1 MSTLR
6 SLVSTLSIAICLAA
20 SWPCTAKESVSQ
32 DDLSAQKELL
42 QAKLDANKELTQKD
56 IEILYKRF
64 DAVDKRIDDQV
75 SRVSDIGNSVD
86 RFTTIIGVIGTLI
99 TVLLTLGGL
108 IGYFSVVAKVRE
120 TAQETAKKW
129 LQENEKELRSRTDTL
144 HSNAQEAINTTL
156 EGVTNSASEAKAAME
171 RAQKEIGR
179 TQPDAP
185 ATPVSRKD
193 TETLQRRSEELK
205 SIPENSYSFDDWN
218 TRAFAAYNDGRLER
232 AALYWENAAKIPA
245 AGAENSA
252 SALFNQGVSLGQLH
266 KHDAAIAA
274 FDQLISR
281 YTNDTSNALREQV
294 AKAIV
299 NSGATHG
306 QMGDNDKAIAAY
318 EQVIAT
324 YSSDPALREPV
335 ATAMVNKGIRL
346 GKMGDNEKEIAAYE
360 QVIAAYSS
368 DPTPALREQVAR
380 AMVNKGFTHGQ
391 MGDNEKEIA
400 AYEQVIA
407 TYSSDPAPALREQ
420 VAKTMVNKG
429 ATHGQMGDN
438 EKEIAAY
445 EQVIATYSSDPA
457 LREPVAR
464 AMVNKG
470 ATHGQMGAN
479 DKAIATYE
487 QVIDTYSSD
496 PAPAL
501 REQVAKAMVNKGI
514 THGKMGN
521 NDKEIATYEQVIDT
535 YSSDPAPALHEQ
547 VTRALNCK
555 GFTLL
560 LSAKEQLVS
569 GDGHQANN
577 LLQKGE
583 TDLQAAVERKPQWG
597 IALGNLA
604 YIQWLLKRPAES
616 EATFR
621 DALTAKDDGG
631 EHLYKDTLDDITQ
644 HPIPEDAA
652 FREMVT
658 RVWTEFQALKSSES

>member
-335 ATAMVNKGIRL
+335 A
-346 GKMGDNEKEIAAYE
+346 
-360 QVIAAYSS
+360 
-368 DPTPALREQVAR
+368 
-380 AMVNKGFTHGQ
+380 
-391 MGDNEKEIA
+391 
-400 AYEQVIA
+400 
-407 TYSSDPAPALREQ
+407 
-420 VAKTMVNKG
+420 
-429 ATHGQMGDN
+429 
-438 EKEIAAY
+438 
-445 EQVIATYSSDPA
+445 
-457 LREPVAR
+457 R

>member
-368 DPTPALREQVAR
+368 DPTPTLREQVAR
-380 AMVNKGFTHGQ
+380 AMVNKGF
-391 MGDNEKEIA
+391 
-400 AYEQVIA
+400 
-407 TYSSDPAPALREQ
+407 
-420 VAKTMVNKG
+420 
-429 ATHGQMGDN
+429 THGQMGDN

-597 IALGNLA
+597 IALGSLA

>member
-335 ATAMVNKGIRL
+335 A
-346 GKMGDNEKEIAAYE
+346 
-360 QVIAAYSS
+360 
-368 DPTPALREQVAR
+368 
-380 AMVNKGFTHGQ
+380 
-391 MGDNEKEIA
+391 
-400 AYEQVIA
+400 
-407 TYSSDPAPALREQ
+407 
-420 VAKTMVNKG
+420 
-429 ATHGQMGDN
+429 
-438 EKEIAAY
+438 
-445 EQVIATYSSDPA
+445 
-457 LREPVAR
+457 R

-597 IALGNLA
+597 IALGSLA

>member
-368 DPTPALREQVAR
+368 DPTPTLREQVAR
-380 AMVNKGFTHGQ
+380 AMVNKGF
-391 MGDNEKEIA
+391 
-400 AYEQVIA
+400 
-407 TYSSDPAPALREQ
+407 
-420 VAKTMVNKG
+420 
-429 ATHGQMGDN
+429 THGQMGDN

>member
-75 SRVSDIGNSVD
+75 SRVSVIGNSVD
-86 RFTTIIGVIGTLI
+86 RFPTIIGVIGTLI

-306 QMGDNDKAIAAY
+306 QMGDN
-318 EQVIAT
+318 
-324 YSSDPALREPV
+324 
-335 ATAMVNKGIRL
+335 
-346 GKMGDNEKEIAAYE
+346 EKEIAAYE

-368 DPTPALREQVAR
+368 DPTPTLREQVAR
-380 AMVNKGFTHGQ
+380 AMVNKGF
-391 MGDNEKEIA
+391 
-400 AYEQVIA
+400 
-407 TYSSDPAPALREQ
+407 
-420 VAKTMVNKG
+420 
-429 ATHGQMGDN
+429 THGQMGDN

-521 NDKEIATYEQVIDT
+521 NDKENATYEQVIDT

>member
-86 RFTTIIGVIGTLI
+86 RFAAISGVIGILI
-99 TVLLTLGGL
+99 TVLLAAGGL

-360 QVIAAYSS
+360 QVIA
-368 DPTPALREQVAR
+368 
-380 AMVNKGFTHGQ
+380 
-391 MGDNEKEIA
+391 
-400 AYEQVIA
+400 
-407 TYSSDPAPALREQ
+407 
-420 VAKTMVNKG
+420 
-429 ATHGQMGDN
+429 
-438 EKEIAAY
+438 
-445 EQVIATYSSDPA
+445 TYSSDPA

>member
-306 QMGDNDKAIAAY
+306 QMGDN
-318 EQVIAT
+318 
-324 YSSDPALREPV
+324 
-335 ATAMVNKGIRL
+335 
-346 GKMGDNEKEIAAYE
+346 EKEIAAYE

-368 DPTPALREQVAR
+368 DPTPTLREQVAR